1 MNTFLRDLLHL
12 LRRSRHDAD
21 LHEEIETH
29 RALRQAALERD
40 GLGSDDAAWASRR
53 AMGNMTLA
61 VEEVRD
67 VWVSRA
73 VDQLRQDIRIAV
85 RGLRRNPVFTLV
97 AIATLALGIGANT
110 ALFSIFNG
118 LILRPLPVRDPGRL
132 ALLLDGS
139 WSYPIWAEVKAREN
153 DLFDGA
159 VAWANERFDLSR
171 GGQSAFVD
179 GAHVSGNFFEVLGVS
194 AVRGRML
201 TPSDDTAAAPDG
213 PVAVISHRF
222 WREQFAGADDVIG
235 RQITLQRRA
244 FTVVGVMP
252 PGFFG
257 VDVGR
262 MTDVMLPFAA
272 EPLMRG
278 EESQLASVDSSWLNM
293 IVRRKP
299 GQSLEQ
305 ANAALRGVQPQIR
318 AATMSGISATRVAR
332 YLTRPL
338 TLEDAATGRSSLR
351 SEFETPLI
359 AMIVAVA
366 LLLLVACTN
375 IASLLVARVLARHR
389 ELSVR
394 MALGG
399 SRLRLARLLF
409 IESLIVA
416 IAGASL
422 GLVFA
427 RWSGA
432 LLVRQ
437 LSTWEGDVSVE
448 LALDWRVLGFS
459 VALACAS
466 AIVAGVAPALGLR
479 SVAAGEA
486 LKDAG
491 RGLAGDR
498 RFAVRGTL
506 VVAQIAMSLMLV
518 TAAGLFLRSFASL
531 NQLPLGFVPEP
542 LLIAELDLQASD
554 APPAPP
560 DLTIE
565 QRGPRAERLRDAAAA
580 VPGVR
585 SASLS
590 RVSLLTGGG
599 WGANRVAVDDG
610 PMPVEDLS
618 ANRLWRNATSPGWFD
633 TMGTPLVS
641 GRDFTDAD
649 RVGAPLV
656 AIVNHAFVRR
666 YQLGQQP
673 IGRTVRIGLSN
684 GERRYEIVGVVGD
697 SAYTE
702 PRDGMMATMY
712 VPLAQVQPLGETVIL
727 TINSTPPR
735 KVRAAGTPAADRG
748 QRAAV
753 EREVAAALART
764 EPAIAFVF
772 RTFDQ
777 FIDARITQ
785 ERLIAMLSSFFG
797 GLALLLAGIGLYGIV
812 AQAVRARQ
820 SEIGLRLALGA
831 QPSGIVRLIFHRVSV
846 LLQGSR
852 SDSQAVS
859 GRRGFW
865 GRCCFR
871 WRPAIR
877 RRSRL
882 RPVCWWLRGCW
893 RPGCRRGALH
903 GSILR
908 PSSAKGRVAHTSRP
922 PPLSAHGIPKR
933 STTSPNRCAQKLC
946 CRGTVTSPPSASCV
960 KMRSAAATSSRLS

>member
-1 MNTFLRDLLHL
+1 MNAFLRRLLHL
-12 LRRSRHDAD
+12 LSRSQHDAD
-21 LHEEIETH
+21 LREEMETH
-29 RALRQAALERD
+29 RALRQAALERH
-40 GLGSDDAAWASRR
+40 GLDPDAAAWASRR
-53 AMGNMTLA
+53 AMGNVTLA
-61 VEEVRD
+61 AEDARD
-67 VWVSRA
+67 VWVSRV
-73 VDQLRQDIRIAV
+73 VDQLWQDVRIAV
-85 RGLRRNPVFTLV
+85 RGLRKNPVFTLI

-139 WSYPIWAEVKAREN
+139 WSYPVWAEITAREN

-159 VAWANERFDLSR
+159 FAWANESFDLSR
-171 GGQSAFVD
+171 GGHSAFVD
-179 GAHVSGNFFEVLGVS
+179 GAFVSGRFFEALGVP
-194 AVRGRML
+194 AVRGRVL
-201 TPSDDTAAAPDG
+201 TAADDAGGAPDG
-213 PVAVISHRF
+213 PVAVISYRF
-222 WREQFAGADDVIG
+222 WRTHFAGADDVIG

-244 FTVVGVMP
+244 FTIVGVLP
-252 PGFFG
+252 AGFFG
-257 VDVGR
+257 ADVGR
-262 MTDVMLPFAA
+262 MTDVMLPFAG
-272 EPLMRG
+272 ERVIRG
-278 EESQLASVDSSWLNM
+278 QASRLASVTSSWLNIM
-293 IVRRKP
+293 VRLKP

-305 ANAALRGVQPQIR
+305 ANAALRGVQSQIR
-318 AATMSGISATRVAR
+318 AATMNGIGAARVAR

-338 TLEDAATGRSSLR
+338 TLEAASTGRSTLR
-351 SEFETPLI
+351 RGFERPLV
-359 AMIVAVA
+359 AMLAAVG

-375 IASLLVARVLARHR
+375 IASLLMARVLARHR

-399 SRLRLARLLF
+399 SRARLARLLF
-409 IESLIVA
+409 TESLLVA
-416 IAGASL
+416 SAGAVL

-427 RWSGA
+427 RWSSA

-437 LSTWEGDVSVE
+437 LSTWEQDVSLE

-531 NQLPLGFVPEP
+531 YQLPLGFVPEP
-542 LLIAELDLQASD
+542 LLMAELDLRVGD
-554 APPAPP
+554 AP
-560 DLTIE
+560 IE
-565 QRGPRAERLRDAAAA
+565 QRGPRAERLRAAAAA

-585 SASLS
+585 SASQS
-590 RVSLLTGGG
+590 RQPLLTGGG
-599 WGANRVAVDDG
+599 WNSNRVAVDDG

-618 ANRLWRNATSPGWFD
+618 ANRLWRNATSPGWFE

-649 RVGAPLV
+649 RAGAPLV
-656 AIVNHAFVRR
+656 TIVNQAFARR
-666 YQLGQQP
+666 YQLGEQLL
-673 IGRTVRIGLSN
+673 GHTVRVGVPK
-684 GERRYEIVGVVGD
+684 GEVRYEIVGVVGD
-697 SAYTE
+697 SAYTS

-712 VPLAQVQPLGETVIL
+712 VPLAQVQPLGDTVIL
-727 TINSTPPR
+727 TIN
-735 KVRAAGTPAADRG
+735 ADRS

-753 EREVAAALART
+753 QREVAAALTRT

-772 RTFDQ
+772 WTFDQ

-820 SEIGLRLALGA
+820 AEIGLRLALGA
-831 QPSGIVRLIFHRVSV
+831 QRSGIVRLVLHRVGV
-846 LLQGSR
+846 LVVVGLTVGL
-852 SDSQAVS
+852 VS
-859 GRRGFW
+859 GLWAAKFVGPLLFQVDARD
-865 GRCCFR
+865 
-871 WRPAIR
+871 PA
-877 RRSRL
+877 
-882 RPVCWWLRGCW
+882 
-893 RPGCRRGALH
+893 
-903 GSILR
+903 
-908 PSSAKGRVAHTSRP
+908 TF
-922 PPLSAHGIPKR
+922 
-933 STTSPNRCAQKLC
+933 
-946 CRGTVTSPPSASCV
+946 
-960 KMRSAAATSSRLS
+960 AAAAGVLVAAGLLAAWLPARRAARLDPATVLREE

>member
-1 MNTFLRDLLHL
+1 MNSFLRSLLHL

-21 LHEEIETH
+21 LREEIETH
-29 RALRQAALERD
+29 RTLRQAALERD

-53 AMGNMTLA
+53 AMGNVTLA
-61 VEEVRD
+61 VEDVRE
-67 VWVSRA
+67 VWVSRV
-73 VDQLRQDIRIAV
+73 VDQLWQDIRIAI
-85 RGLRRNPVFTLV
+85 RGLRKNPVFTLV

-139 WSYPIWAEVKAREN
+139 WSYPVWAEIKAREN

-159 VAWANERFDLSR
+159 FAWANESFDLSR

-179 GAHVSGNFFEVLGVS
+179 GAHVSGRFFEVLGVS
-194 AVRGRML
+194 AVRGRVL
-201 TPSDDTAAAPDG
+201 TPADDAAGAPDSQ
-213 PVAVISHRF
+213 VAVISYRF
-222 WREQFAGADDVIG
+222 WRGQFAGADDVIG
-235 RQITLQRRA
+235 RQITLQRRT
-244 FTVVGVMP
+244 FTVVGVLP

-257 VDVGR
+257 MDVGR

-278 EESQLASVDSSWLNM
+278 QESQLASVTSSWLNIM
-293 IVRRKP
+293 VRRKP
-299 GQSLEQ
+299 GQRVEQ

-318 AATMSGISATRVAR
+318 AATMSGISTARVAR

-338 TLEDAATGRSSLR
+338 TLQEAATGRSLLSN
-351 SEFETPLI
+351 FERPLI
-359 AMIVAVA
+359 AMIVAVG

-375 IASLLVARVLARHR
+375 IASLLVARVLARQR

-399 SRLRLARLLF
+399 SRGRLARLLF
-409 IESLIVA
+409 TESLIVA
-416 IAGASL
+416 VAGASL
-422 GLVFA
+422 GLLFA

-437 LSTWEGDVSVE
+437 LSTWEGDVSLE

-466 AIVAGVAPALGLR
+466 AIVAGVAPVLGLR

-491 RGLAGDR
+491 RALAGDR

-531 NQLPLGFVPEP
+531 SQLPLGFVPEP
-542 LLIAELDLQASD
+542 LLMAELDLQVGD
-554 APPAPP
+554 AP
-560 DLTIE
+560 IE
-565 QRGPRAERLRDAAAA
+565 ERGQRAERLRAAAAA

-590 RVSLLTGGG
+590 RQPLLTGGG
-599 WGANRVAVDDG
+599 WTSNRVAVDDG

-649 RVGAPLV
+649 RVGAPFV

-666 YQLGQQP
+666 FQLGRQP
-673 IGRTVRIGLSN
+673 VGHTVRIGLSN
-684 GERRYEIVGVVGD
+684 GETRYEIVGLVGD

-702 PRDGMMATMY
+702 PRDGMMATLY
-712 VPLAQVQPLGETVIL
+712 VPLAQVQPLRETVTL
-727 TINSTPPR
+727 TIN
-735 KVRAAGTPAADRG
+735 ADRG

-753 EREVAAALART
+753 EREVAAALTRT

-777 FIDARITQ
+777 FIDARITE

-812 AQAVRARQ
+812 AQGVRARQ
-820 SEIGLRLALGA
+820 AEIGLRLALGA
-831 QPSGIVRLIFHRVSV
+831 QPRGIVRLVFHRVGV
-846 LLQGSR
+846 LIVLGLTVGLAGGLWAAKFVAPLLFQVEARDPVTFAG
-852 SDSQAVS
+852 AAGVLVAA
-859 GRRGFW
+859 GVLAAWLPARRAA
-865 GRCCFR
+865 RLD
-871 WRPAIR
+871 PATV
-877 RRSRL
+877 L
-882 RPVCWWLRGCW
+882 REG
-893 RPGCRRGALH
+893 
-903 GSILR
+903 
-908 PSSAKGRVAHTSRP
+908 
-922 PPLSAHGIPKR
+922 
-933 STTSPNRCAQKLC
+933 
-946 CRGTVTSPPSASCV
+946 
-960 KMRSAAATSSRLS
+960 

>member
-1 MNTFLRDLLHL
+1 MSALRRRLMYF

-21 LHEEIETH
+21 LRDEIEAH
-29 RALRQAALERD
+29 RAHRQDALERE
-40 GLGSDDAAWASRR
+40 GLASDAAARASQR
-53 AMGNMTLA
+53 AMGNVTLA
-61 VEEVRD
+61 VQDVRD

-73 VDQLRQDIRIAV
+73 LDQLWQDIRIAV
-85 RGLRRNPVFTLV
+85 RGLRKNPGFTLV
-97 AIATLALGIGANT
+97 AIATLALGIGAST

-139 WSYPIWAEVKAREN
+139 WSYPMWAEIKAREN

-159 VAWANERFDLSR
+159 IAWADERFDLSS

-179 GAHVSGNFFEVLGVS
+179 GAHVSGRFFEVLGVS

-201 TPSDDTAAAPDG
+201 TPADDAADAPDG

-222 WREQFAGADDVIG
+222 WREHFAGADDAIG

-262 MTDVMLPFAA
+262 VADVMLPFAA
-272 EPLMRG
+272 EPLIRG
-278 EESQLASVDSSWLNM
+278 QESQLASVGSSWLDM

-318 AATMSGISATRVAR
+318 AATVSGVARGRAAR

-338 TLEDAATGRSSLR
+338 TLVDAVTGKSSLR
-351 SEFETPLI
+351 SEFEKPLI
-359 AMIVAVA
+359 AMIAAVG

-375 IASLLVARVLARHR
+375 IASLLVARVLARRR

-399 SRLRLARLLF
+399 SRGRLARLLF
-409 IESLIVA
+409 TESLIVA
-416 IAGASL
+416 IAGAAF

-427 RWSGA
+427 GWSGA

-437 LSTWEGDVSVE
+437 LSTWESDVSLQ

-466 AIVAGVAPALGLR
+466 AILAGVAPALGLK

-498 RFAVRGTL
+498 RLAVRGTL
-506 VVAQIAMSLMLV
+506 IVAQIAVSLMLV
-518 TAAGLFLRSFASL
+518 TAAGLFLRSFVSL

-542 LLIAELDLQASD
+542 LLVAALDLQSSH
-554 APPAPP
+554 AP
-560 DLTIE
+560 IE
-565 QRGPRAERLRDAAAA
+565 ERGPRAERLRDAAAA

-599 WGANRVAVDDG
+599 WGSNRVAVDDEA
-610 PMPVEDLS
+610 MPVEDLS
-618 ANRLWRNATSPGWFD
+618 ANRLWRNATTPGWFD
-633 TMGTPLVS
+633 TMGIALVS
-641 GRDFTDAD
+641 GRDFTEGD
-649 RVGAPLV
+649 RLGGPLV

-673 IGRTVRIGLSN
+673 LGRTVRIGLSN
-684 GERRYEIVGVVGD
+684 GERRYEIVGLVGD
-697 SAYTE
+697 SAYTS

-712 VPLAQVQPLGETVIL
+712 VPLAQVAPLGETVIL
-727 TINSTPPR
+727 TIN
-735 KVRAAGTPAADRG
+735 ADRG
-748 QRAAV
+748 RRAAV
-753 EREVAAALART
+753 ERDVAAALVRT

-777 FIDARITQ
+777 FIDATVTQ

-812 AQAVRARQ
+812 TQAVRTSQR
-820 SEIGLRLALGA
+820 EIGLRLALGA
-831 QPSGIVRLIFHRVSV
+831 QPAGIVRLVVRRVGV
-846 LLQGSR
+846 LIVVGVALGLAGSLWAAQFVGPLLFQVEAR
-852 SDSQAVS
+852 DSTTFAGAAGALVAAGVLAVS
-859 GRRGFW
+859 LPARRAA
-865 GRCCFR
+865 RLD
-871 WRPAIR
+871 PATV
-877 RRSRL
+877 L
-882 RPVCWWLRGCW
+882 REG
-893 RPGCRRGALH
+893 
-903 GSILR
+903 
-908 PSSAKGRVAHTSRP
+908 
-922 PPLSAHGIPKR
+922 
-933 STTSPNRCAQKLC
+933 
-946 CRGTVTSPPSASCV
+946 
-960 KMRSAAATSSRLS
+960 